1 MSDTEKSVESKTPR
15 GNDATNNTKKNSS
28 SNSDSSSSEEE
39 VVLKNN
45 NNKEERDDSSSE
57 ESPRHNRNEEERRA
71 LESLREVQPIGVPQ
85 TGLDAEIAAL
95 LPAQVFNTERKCL
108 MMTLEARMLL
118 REMVEYRLQKDR
130 LRSGNLSPAEI
141 HNLLMLN
148 MSDKEEQDFI
158 ADIQE
163 LKRQLVREIRHN
175 RNLELDL
182 EKLEK
187 RIALLIQNRT
197 SVQEIDRELKKVK
210 KVKKQP
216 KQNESGEFYP
226 GLDKDRKKLESYA
239 HLLYSL
245 QTEPKYFAELLYVVS
260 PEQMKRLLDK
270 LLLTLFGDAFS
281 PREEYLLLELFRLAI
296 RKEIMNIA
304 NVNVLQEAGAASVI
318 PTMVIAYNRR
328 KQGVEYLKSALGPVM
343 KSLVEDESSL
353 ELNAATIY
361 QKLRGGAV
369 SEEEAMKDATVQA
382 EVQKRVAT
390 LTDACQKVLDAML
403 NTLQNLP
410 YGLRLICKQ
419 IRNITL
425 ERFPKTKPEEVF
437 RTIGYFSFYRFV
449 NTMIVQPDDYGVGD
463 KNMSSVVVRKKLI
476 AISKVLQSLFLFGQ
490 FKPNNE
496 FYAMNTWI
504 NKSKPAVLSYFQD
517 LVDVSDPEEYLQ
529 VNRYI
534 DLTIKSKPIIIV
546 SIQELI
552 DIHELLTTY
561 AEQVAPE
568 KTDPLRAILQDLGE
582 VPKEDEEDTEREI
595 QLTLENKFKSNVEA
609 GLVSEEN
616 VYETTKELV
625 IQVFK
630 VVPIKPAQNQTLI
643 TVLKDGKE
651 FAKESDNKQLS
662 KNINK
667 IMDNLKVLE
676 EKGLVSKEDRYTSF
690 LKDVALE
697 VINRSERREQ
707 QRREVARLRATLKS
721 VKAHQE
727 FITLQIGEFEKYLEK
742 CRENAAKK
750 LKQRKKSKPFKFTF
764 KELQKKGVIVEEGD
778 PGIAG
783 KMKFFIT
790 MPEMGKFDIEAK
802 MAGISVAKKQL
813 LLDELLEK
821 KEQNVPE
828 LELEDR
834 ITLNVKMT
842 LLLIN
847 KLFLS

>member
-1 MSDTEKSVESKTPR
+1 
-15 GNDATNNTKKNSS
+15 
-28 SNSDSSSSEEE
+28 
-39 VVLKNN
+39 
-45 NNKEERDDSSSE
+45 
-57 ESPRHNRNEEERRA
+57 
-71 LESLREVQPIGVPQ
+71 
-85 TGLDAEIAAL
+85 
-95 LPAQVFNTERKCL
+95 
-108 MMTLEARMLL
+108 
-118 REMVEYRLQKDR
+118 
-130 LRSGNLSPAEI
+130 
-141 HNLLMLN
+141 
-148 MSDKEEQDFI
+148 
-158 ADIQE
+158 
-163 LKRQLVREIRHN
+163 
-175 RNLELDL
+175 
-182 EKLEK
+182 
-187 RIALLIQNRT
+187 
-197 SVQEIDRELKKVK
+197 
-210 KVKKQP
+210 
-216 KQNESGEFYP
+216 
-226 GLDKDRKKLESYA
+226 
-239 HLLYSL
+239 
-245 QTEPKYFAELLYVVS
+245 
-260 PEQMKRLLDK
+260 
-270 LLLTLFGDAFS
+270 
-281 PREEYLLLELFRLAI
+281 
-296 RKEIMNIA
+296 
-304 NVNVLQEAGAASVI
+304 
-318 PTMVIAYNRR
+318 
-328 KQGVEYLKSALGPVM
+328 
-343 KSLVEDESSL
+343 
-353 ELNAATIY
+353 
-361 QKLRGGAV
+361 
-369 SEEEAMKDATVQA
+369 
-382 EVQKRVAT
+382 
-390 LTDACQKVLDAML
+390 
-403 NTLQNLP
+403 
-410 YGLRLICKQ
+410 
-419 IRNITL
+419 
-425 ERFPKTKPEEVF
+425 
-437 RTIGYFSFYRFV
+437 
-449 NTMIVQPDDYGVGD
+449 
-463 KNMSSVVVRKKLI
+463 VVRKKLI

-552 DIHELLTTY
+552 DIHSLLTTY
-561 AEQVAPE
+561 ADQVAPE

-727 FITLQIGEFEKYLEK
+727 FITLQISEFEKYLEK

-750 LKQRKKSKPFKFTF
+750 LKQRKKKPFKFTF